1 MAFNIS
7 SEWTN
12 DKILKI
18 TLTGE
23 LDASTASV
31 FKTEIEKAASQQA
44 RRVALLMSGLDY
56 MASARVRVLVF
67 AKQKMGANVDIYV
80 VAPQDSIRE
89 TLELTGLQNA
99 LYILDSYDA
108 AKIEA

>member
-1 MAFNIS
+1 MAFNVF

-12 DKILKI
+12 DKIFKV

-23 LDASTASV
+23 LDANTAPA
-31 FKTEIEKAASQQA
+31 FRTEIEQAAAKQA
-44 RRVALLMSGLDY
+44 RRVVLLLSGLDY
-56 MASARVRVLVF
+56 MASAGVRVLVF
-67 AKQKMGANVDIYV
+67 AKQKMGAQVDIYV

-99 LYILDSYDA
+99 LYILDDYDA
-108 AKIEA
+108 ARIEA

>member
-7 SEWTN
+7 SEWTD

-23 LDASTASV
+23 LDANTAQP
-31 FKTEIEKAASQQA
+31 FKTEIEKAAAHQA
-44 RRVALLMSGLDY
+44 RRVVLLMAGLDY
-56 MASARVRVLVF
+56 MASAGVRVLVF

-80 VAPQDSIRE
+80 VSPQDSIRE
-89 TLELTGLQNA
+89 TLELTGMLNA
-99 LYILDSYDA
+99 LYILDTYDA
-108 AKIEA
+108 SRIEA

>member
-1 MAFNIS
+1 MAFNVS

-23 LDASTASV
+23 LDASTAPA

-44 RRVALLMSGLDY
+44 RRVVLLMSGLDY
-56 MASARVRVLVF
+56 MASAGVRVLVF
-67 AKQKMGANVDIYV
+67 AKQKMGSQVDIYV

-89 TLELTGLQNA
+89 TLVLTGLENA
-99 LYILDSYDA
+99 LYLLDSYDA
-108 AKIEA
+108 ARIEA

>member
-1 MAFNIS
+1 MAFNVS

-23 LDASTASV
+23 LDASTAPE
-31 FKTEIEKAASQQA
+31 FKTEIEKAASQGA
-44 RRVALLMSGLDY
+44 RRVVLLMSGLDY
-56 MASARVRVLVF
+56 MASAGVRVLVF
-67 AKQKMGANVDIYV
+67 AKQKMGSHVDIYV

-89 TLELTGLQNA
+89 TLVLTGLENA
-99 LYILDSYDA
+99 LYLLDSYDA
-108 AKIEA
+108 ARIEA